1 MNIQTIGGATGG
13 STQAPASGPAGKVR
27 PLPAPGGTAD
37 PTAQAAAKPDGQRV
51 QRAVDEINAQLR
63 ELDKNIRFSVDQDTG
78 ETVVK
83 VVDTETGDV
92 IRQIPSEEMLAI
104 SRSLERLQGVLLKQ
118 RA

>member
-1 MNIQTIGGATGG
+1 MNIQTIGSAPGAG
-13 STQAPASGPAGKVR
+13 TQAPAAPPPAKVR
-27 PLPAPGGTAD
+27 PLPGQGGTAD
-37 PTAQAAAKPDGQRV
+37 AAVQAAQKPDVQRV
-51 QRAVDEINAQLR
+51 QKAAEEINAQLR
-63 ELDKNIRFSVDQDTG
+63 ELAKNIRFSVDQDTG